1 MSGREGEGVEPSRR
15 RVAPPTG
22 FEARPPHQG
31 RFPPTDPMRVVAH
44 ASHGLPGVAPNSI
57 VSGRSRCLSCT
68 RRV

>member
-1 MSGREGEGVEPSRR
+1 
-15 RVAPPTG
+15 
-22 FEARPPHQG
+22 
-31 RFPPTDPMRVVAH
+31 MRVVAH